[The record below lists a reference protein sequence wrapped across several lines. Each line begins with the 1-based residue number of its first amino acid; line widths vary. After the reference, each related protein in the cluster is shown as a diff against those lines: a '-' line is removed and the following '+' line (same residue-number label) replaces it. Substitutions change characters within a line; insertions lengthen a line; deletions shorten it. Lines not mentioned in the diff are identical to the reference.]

1 MNVKYTHILPNDI
14 CRSGTI
20 AVTMPL
26 KQVVI
31 NSVTDWGKFLFL
43 KLGYSLLQEG
53 DRFKKKTGREIAL
66 KKMRIETAKLLNIS
80 FNEKRDV
87 YHYEIGSF
95 SRVST
100 KKIFFGLSVSPTS
113 ENVHLEYAYFE

>member
-1 MNVKYTHILPNDI
+1 MKTEFAHILPNDI

-20 AVTMPL
+20 AVMMPE
-26 KQVVI
+26 KEK
-31 NSVTDWGKFLFL
+31 VTNTPNEWGKYLFL
-43 KLGYSLLQEG
+43 NLGYALLQEG
-53 DRFKKKTGREIAL
+53 DRYKKKTGREIAE

-87 YHYEIGSF
+87 YHFEIGSF

-100 KKIFFGLSVSPTS
+100 KKIFFGLSVSANSP
-113 ENVHLEYAYFE
+113 NVHLEYAYFG